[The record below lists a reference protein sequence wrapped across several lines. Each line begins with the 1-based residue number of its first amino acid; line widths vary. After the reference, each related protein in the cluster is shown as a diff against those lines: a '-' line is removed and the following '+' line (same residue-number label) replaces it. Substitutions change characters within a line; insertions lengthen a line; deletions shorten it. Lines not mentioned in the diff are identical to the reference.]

1 MESLHPERESIFEI
15 ARLWT
20 GSRYINFQ
28 EFDDQIWSRVLHYSF
43 GPCYT
48 FDLSKVEEYEFV
60 SYPGETR
67 PGIEFVLAEN
77 NPFDLA
83 NIILHSKNDLPDAH
97 LLNGLII
104 TSISNEA
111 TMGHFINIG
120 KKISRR
126 APTRKSPCTQLEYK
140 TCQNIEDNEIA
151 LHKFNCCIPI
161 LYQGPHLDDI
171 IPHKTQNCSDKATKE
186 AFDLIQ
192 SKQSKCSRTQTCEM
206 TRFSSTYNTA
216 KSWVENKSMVYI
228 AYKYPEVVYHNTY
241 ISYDLLSLIGE
252 VGGILGLTLGAS
264 GLSLIES
271 LFQRCLSFFEKKNK
285 IVESNQEEKTQS
297 PVSDRLETNRIQ
309 YPANYKNQQANL
321 WIHPK

>member
-1 MESLHPERESIFEI
+1 MFHS
-15 ARLWT
+15 
-20 GSRYINFQ
+20 
-28 EFDDQIWSRVLHYSF
+28 SF

-48 FDLSKVEEYEFV
+48 FDLSKVEKLEFV
-60 SYPGETR
+60 SYQGATR

-77 NPFDLA
+77 NPFEAA
-83 NIILHSKNDLPDAH
+83 NIILHSKKDLPDAD

-151 LHKFNCCIPI
+151 LHKFNCYIPI

-171 IPHKTQNCSDKATKE
+171 IPHKTQNCSDEATKE
-186 AFDLIQ
+186 AFDLILG
-192 SKQSKCSRTQTCEM
+192 KQSKCSRTQTCEM
-206 TRFSSTYNTA
+206 TRFISTYNTA
-216 KSWVENKSMVYI
+216 KSWVQNRTIVYI
-228 AYKYPEVVYHNTY
+228 AYKYPEVVYQNTY
-241 ISYDLLSLIGE
+241 VSYHWLSLIGE

-264 GLSLIES
+264 GLSLIEL

-285 IVESNQEEKTQS
+285 IEERTQEEITQS
-297 PVSDRLETNRIQ
+297 PDSERLATSRMQN
-309 YPANYKNQQANL
+309 PANYKTQQVNL
-321 WIHPK
+321 WIHPE